1 MGSRAFLWSEIGSII
16 IAVEQRT
23 SKGDDGR
30 RWISAIQVEAK
41 DPMGGYGRSLETDDK
56 GGGRNA
62 QGVRRWANHC
72 VDPHPYVLLR
82 LLYDQWRFRGA
93 LQGVVYGFRHH
104 CRRSPLL
111 VIFYYQAKLLTNQL
125 YSNAYCVYK
134 GITTLSCLQKIAT
147 NLLSLQNFARSKRP
161 GPDQEMFCRVG

>member
-16 IAVEQRT
+16 SAVEQRT

-125 YSNAYCVYK
+125 YSNAY
-134 GITTLSCLQKIAT
+134 
-147 NLLSLQNFARSKRP
+147 
-161 GPDQEMFCRVG
+161 